1 MSAAAVMTALMR
13 RDNGR
18 RISRADHP
26 KHSERTHVGLIT
38 ASHAFFAAS
47 LCFWYVGDFRGL
59 REGSLDETVLL
70 LAGGRIVHGWMCV
83 RT

>member
-1 MSAAAVMTALMR
+1 MTALMW

-18 RISRADHP
+18 HISRADHP
-26 KHSERTHVGLIT
+26 KHSERTHLGLIT
-38 ASHAFFAAS
+38 APHAFFFVAS
-47 LCFWYVGDFRGL
+47 LCFWYVVDFRGL

-70 LAGGRIVHGWMCV
+70 LAGGRILLKRVCV